1 MDSLSFKRIE
11 KGIVSTIH
19 RKFTESDNG
28 PFTTMNV
35 VRKPSGKVDFVREH
49 RSRNGT
55 YEYFAKWNFSDSDT
69 TSSEGEDDAVVSNS
83 VHNDDNDD
91 DDLDDDQHDNDGTKK
106 SNKRK
111 KTIVKKEKTTCKKM
125 KT

>member
-55 YEYFAKWNFSDSDT
+55 YEYVSKWTFSDSDT
-69 TSSEGEDDAVVSNS
+69 TSSEAENDEVEGDDDALSVLQVV
-83 VHNDDNDD
+83 
-91 DDLDDDQHDNDGTKK
+91 LQLLRLKF
-106 SNKRK
+106 
-111 KTIVKKEKTTCKKM
+111 
-125 KT
+125 